1 MAIKSEALRWID
13 EGYDITPIRVTYDR
27 EHHASKQPF
36 RAYATDKTD
45 RRWILSNWKRT
56 YEIGLVL
63 SGEDYVVFDFDN
75 MDVFDRFKIDNPD
88 IESGV
93 IEQSVSGRG
102 VHVYFE
108 NTEYI
113 TQAIGIVNGLDIKA
127 SKNNFVVVN
136 PDTDLSE
143 AVELPQDLWAF
154 YEANKVNAQVAISKM
169 ETTTQTIPELAM
181 ITEGFGQP
189 GTRNNNMSLLV
200 WTLFT
205 MGFNDKQT
213 QAVVDIANEK
223 SGLPQYEVDRTIETA
238 WRKWEGGR

>member
-1 MAIKSEALRWID
+1 MATKSEALKWIAA
-13 EGYDITPIRVTYDR
+13 GYNITPIRVTYDR
-27 EHHASKQPF
+27 NGHASKQPF
-36 RAYATDKTD
+36 RAYATDETD
-45 RRWILSNWKRT
+45 KLWVLSNWKRT

-75 MDVFDRFKIDNPD
+75 MDVFENFKADNPD

-113 TQAIGIVNGLDIKA
+113 AQAINIIDGLDIKA

-136 PDTDLSE
+136 PETDLSE
-143 AVELPQDLWAF
+143 ATELPQDLWAF
-154 YEANKVNAQVAISKM
+154 YEANKANVHVVVSKM
-169 ETTTQTIPELAM
+169 EKTTYGIPELNM
-181 ITEGFGQP
+181 ILAGFGNQ
-189 GTRNNNMSLLV
+189 GSRNNNMSLLV

-205 MGFNDKQT
+205 LGFNEQQT
-213 QAVVDIANEK
+213 KAVVNVANTH
-223 SGLPQYEVDRTIETA
+223 SGLPQIEVDRTIETA
-238 WRKWEGGR
+238 WRKWSSGS